1 MFAEFYT
8 LLLKVG
14 TFQSPEDWQIQAV
27 QFRLLAS
34 KDQGRI
40 LQCDPQS
47 FFFFSGIIISRHYVL
62 LRFPLKNVCSS

>member
-27 QFRLLAS
+27 QFR
-34 KDQGRI
+34 K
-40 LQCDPQS
+40 
-47 FFFFSGIIISRHYVL
+47 
-62 LRFPLKNVCSS
+62 LKKLN